1 MCAAA
6 IAAPLCIYGKRT
18 RGIVMKE
25 FFHSVRFKILICV
38 AALLLGL
45 MTYIAVSGGF
55 QTVPEQIITTVTSPF
70 VNAANA
76 ISEGVGGFIDK
87 LVNADSYKAENDEL
101 KAQLS
106 EMYKN
111 TMDYEALQEENRLLR
126 EMLGLKEENESFV
139 FSDPCDVVARN
150 ANDMYG
156 GFTINRGSN
165 DGLSLNDPIITP
177 IGLIGRVTEI
187 APSYSKVS
195 TILSPQ
201 VTVGVLSVRSK
212 ATGVL
217 ENDLESAEN
226 GLCLISNILKDA
238 DIMVGDV
245 VVTSGNSGLF
255 PEGIV
260 VGTVTQVY
268 DDPNGLSKHAL
279 IKPSVDSFD
288 VTAVF
293 AVVGFDGKGLSFDT
307 DE

>member
-1 MCAAA
+1 
-6 IAAPLCIYGKRT
+6 
-18 RGIVMKE
+18 MKE
-25 FFHSVRFKILICV
+25 FFHSVRFKILICI

-55 QTVPEQIITTVTSPF
+55 QTVPEKIISTVTSPF

-87 LVNADSYKAENDEL
+87 LVNADSYKAENEEL

-111 TMDYEALQEENRLLR
+111 TMDYEELQEENRLLR

-165 DGLSLNDPIITP
+165 DGLSLNDPIITS

-187 APSYSKVS
+187 APSYAKVS

-217 ENDLESAEN
+217 ENDLVSAEK

-238 DIMVGDV
+238 DIKEGDV

-260 VGTVTQVY
+260 VGTVTEVY

-279 IKPSVDSFD
+279 IKPSVDCFD
-288 VTAVF
+288 VTSVF

>member
-1 MCAAA
+1 
-6 IAAPLCIYGKRT
+6 
-18 RGIVMKE
+18 MKE

-87 LVNADSYKAENDEL
+87 LVNADSYKAENEEL